1 MNKRINMQYGPDGGG
16 CGSEGGPRL
25 GKPLFLIGFMG
36 VGKSSIAARLGQLL
50 GVSAREM
57 DDYIEAQVGLSIPEI
72 FRQRGENFF
81 REVES
86 AAVAELGGQGPQV
99 ISCGGGVPLRQ
110 GNVDNMRACGV
121 IVLLTAAPETIF
133 SRVRHNQNRPL
144 LAGYMNVEYI
154 AQLME
159 QRRARYQAAADYQVS
174 TDGKTVEEICRE
186 IVARLSGMAAE

>member
-1 MNKRINMQYGPDGGG
+1 M
-16 CGSEGGPRL
+16 
-25 GKPLFLIGFMG
+25 
-36 VGKSSIAARLGQLL
+36 
-50 GVSAREM
+50 
-57 DDYIEAQVGLSIPEI
+57 
-72 FRQRGENFF
+72 
-81 REVES
+81 
-86 AAVAELGGQGPQV
+86 

-144 LAGYMNVEYI
+144 LAGNMNVEYI